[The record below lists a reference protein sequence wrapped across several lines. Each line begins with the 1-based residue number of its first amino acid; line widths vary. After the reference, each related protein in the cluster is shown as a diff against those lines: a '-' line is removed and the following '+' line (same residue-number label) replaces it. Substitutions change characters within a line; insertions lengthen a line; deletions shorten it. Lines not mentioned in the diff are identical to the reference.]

1 MVIGIL
7 QMDILLTDTQSLKD
21 KRSILSRIK
30 NQVRNK
36 FNVSV
41 AVLKYGNLIGRAL
54 LGIAC
59 INNDSR
65 IVHQVLRQVENV
77 VENQPGVQVLERKV
91 ELI

>member
-1 MVIGIL
+1 
-7 QMDILLTDTQSLKD
+7 MDILLTDTQSLKD